1 MLWAVLS
8 DFRALKRFHILT
20 TLDCRIGPQRPNLPA
35 DEVRLV
41 QAGQC
46 EPIFTAMLARSDAV
60 LIIAPETDGILER
73 LSRMVAEHEVPLLGS
88 SASAVKIAGN
98 KEACARL
105 LLQAGLPT
113 PPTRKTKIS
122 QIRKAAEDFGYP
134 LVTKPLDGVGSEGV
148 CLLKSPADLDPA
160 VEILQHQTKHAE
172 ILLQKYVPGEHASVS
187 LLVSGQ
193 DVLPISLNGQEIRA
207 GCPFSYQG
215 GVIPLKHPLQ
225 DRAFE
230 NAVQAVRLIPGL
242 QGYVGVDLVLDEEEA
257 WVIEINPRITTSFIG
272 LRRVLDISLAEAIF
286 QASTNG
292 TLPERV
298 QLRGQIRFK
307 KFEIKM
313 EGN

>member
-8 DFRALKRFHILT
+8 DFQALKHFHILT
-20 TLDCRIGPQRPNLPA
+20 TLDCRIGTQSLNLPA
-35 DEVRLV
+35 DEVHLV
-41 QAGQC
+41 QTGQG
-46 EPIFTAMLARSDAV
+46 EQAFETMLARSEAV

-73 LSRMVAEHEVPLLGS
+73 LSRMAEKRGVPLLGS
-88 SASAVKIAGN
+88 SAAAVKIAGD

-113 PPTRKTKIS
+113 PPTRKTRIS

-148 CLLKSPADLDPA
+148 CLIKDPADLDSA
-160 VEILQHQTKHAE
+160 VKILKQQTRHVE
-172 ILLQKYVPGEHASVS
+172 ILLQKYVPGKHASVS
-187 LLVSGQ
+187 LLVSDQ
-193 DVLPISLNGQEIRA
+193 RAVPISLNGQEIST

-230 NAVQAVRLIPGL
+230 NAVQSVRLIPGL

-272 LRRVLDISLAEAIF
+272 LRRVLDSSLAEAIF
-286 QASTNG
+286 QASIHG
-292 TLPERV
+292 TLPEGM
-298 QLRGQIRFK
+298 QLRGEIRFK
-307 KFEIKM
+307 K
-313 EGN
+313 NDL